1 MTSHPVKLL
10 IQFQSFSDVITNSSS
25 TVFLAKKDSNV
36 SWDYL
41 ENLIYDYTEKHL
53 FTGTYEEFD
62 KLSHEEKE
70 TYNWQ
75 SGLGGFISVVNY
87 SELSEDN
94 WELYYF
100 KDLPNPENYFIVD
113 LDWNLYATINWLCET
128 FNAKCVE

>member
-1 MTSHPVKLL
+1 M
-10 IQFQSFSDVITNSSS
+10 
-25 TVFLAKKDSNV
+25 
-36 SWDYL
+36 SWDQL
-41 ENLIYDYTEKHL
+41 ESLIYDYTEKHL

-62 KLSHEEKE
+62 KLSREEKE
-70 TYNWQ
+70 TYNWV
-75 SGLGGFISVVNY
+75 SGSGGFISVVNY

-100 KDLPNPENYFIVD
+100 KDLLNPENYFIVD

>member
-1 MTSHPVKLL
+1 MS
-10 IQFQSFSDVITNSSS
+10 QDQ
-25 TVFLAKKDSNV
+25 
-36 SWDYL
+36 L

-62 KLSHEEKE
+62 KLSREEKE
-70 TYNWQ
+70 TYNWE

-94 WELYYF
+94 WEFYYF

-113 LDWNLYATINWLCET
+113 LDWNLYATINWLRET